1 MPDTRNHEAAQTQGQ
16 FCHVC
21 DIRTNTP
28 EESVVFTSELW
39 TATLAADVPGWIMI
53 TLNRHGSDWLWGL
66 SPDEASELGPLM
78 QRLSEAARTEAGAE
92 RVYLM
97 GFGEKWQHFHFM
109 LLSRPV
115 TVPEDFRGAG
125 LLEKAPELAD
135 RQEALRLGSRIRKRL
150 AASV

>member
-1 MPDTRNHEAAQTQGQ
+1 M
-16 FCHVC
+16 
-21 DIRTNTP
+21 
-28 EESVVFTSELW
+28 
-39 TATLAADVPGWIMI
+39 
-53 TLNRHGSDWLWGL
+53 
-66 SPDEASELGPLM
+66 
-78 QRLSEAARTEAGAE
+78 AARTEAGAE

-115 TVPEDFRGAG
+115 TVPEHLRGPG

-135 RQEALRLGSRIRKRL
+135 RQEALRLGSSIRKRL